1 MLVEHKPVH
10 VHQGPRCNKG
20 VSVSYLL
27 AAAPGAVFSSSRA
40 LCAAFSGCRADVP
53 AGFQTWL

>member
-1 MLVEHKPVH
+1 MLVVNKAVH
-10 VHQGPRCNKG
+10 MHQEPRCNKG
-20 VSVSYLL
+20 VLVSYLL
-27 AAAPGAVFSSSRA
+27 AAAPGAVFTSSRA